1 MPTGRTTHGLVLGG
15 GLAGMLAALVLA
27 QHLDAVTIVERD
39 RLPDGPADR
48 KGIPHSRHT
57 HLLVAGGARALD
69 QMLPGTTDA
78 LIASGA
84 HRLGVPNQFVART
97 PQGWL
102 RRFGETHYMISCTR
116 GLVDWVVRRQ
126 VLRDTRINV
135 VEAADAIGLSGDRDR
150 VTGGRLRHRGTATT
164 SHIDADFV
172 VDATGYHSGAA
183 RWLTE
188 LGLPAVREQRIDPGI
203 FYTSRIYRAP
213 ADARQGFPLIAI
225 YFDPQSASPLRG
237 GVLTPIEDGRWLVTL
252 AGVRDGAPP
261 TDDLGFDEFA
271 RNLRHPVIADLI
283 GTARPLTRPY
293 GFRIPG
299 NHRRHYERLTP
310 WPDRLVV
317 LGDATCAFNPIY
329 GHGMSVVARGAI
341 ALRDGLRR
349 YGLADGAGRRIQ
361 QDIAR
366 TANDAWDMASGQDLR
381 YPTTLGPRRSRMVK
395 LRDLFMDRLTWAA
408 TGRPDVTAAWLGV
421 LTLSTP
427 PRRLLAPSVVLG
439 AIRGPGRPRLNDP
452 PLTAQELRILTNA
465 ST

>member
-1 MPTGRTTHGLVLGG
+1 MPTGGTTHGLVLGG
-15 GLAGMLAALVLA
+15 GLAGMLAAHVLA

-78 LIASGA
+78 LIESGA
-84 HRLGVPNQFVART
+84 HRMGVPNQFVALT

-102 RRFGETHYMISCTR
+102 RRFDETHYMISCSR
-116 GLVDWVVRRQ
+116 GLVDWVVRKQ
-126 VLRDTRINV
+126 VLCDPRINV
-135 VEAADAIGLSGDRDR
+135 VQAADVIGLSGDRNR
-150 VTGGRLRHRGTATT
+150 VTGGRLRHRGTGTT

-172 VDATGYHSGAA
+172 VDATGYSSGAA

-188 LGLPAVREQRIDPGI
+188 LGLPAVREERIDPGI

-213 ADARQGFPLIAI
+213 ADVRQGFPLIAI
-225 YFDPQSASPLRG
+225 YFDPRYPLRG
-237 GVLTPIEDGRWLVTL
+237 GVLTPIEDGRWLVTI

-261 TDDLGFDEFA
+261 TDELGFDEFA
-271 RNLRHPVIADLI
+271 RSLHHPVIADLI
-283 GTARPLTRPY
+283 GAAHPLTRPY

-310 WPDRLVV
+310 WPDGFVV

-341 ALRDGLRR
+341 ALRDGFRLH
-349 YGLADGAGRRIQ
+349 GLADGASRRIQ

-381 YPTTLGPRRSRMVK
+381 YPTTLGPRRSRIVK
-395 LRDLFMDRLTWAA
+395 LRDQFMDRLTRAA
-408 TGRPDVTAAWLGV
+408 TGRPDITAAWLGV
-421 LTLSTP
+421 ITLSTP
-427 PRRLLAPSVVLG
+427 PRRLLTPSVVLG
-439 AIRGPGRPRLNDP
+439 TIRGPGRPRLDDP
-452 PLTAQELRILTNA
+452 PLTAQESRIIANA

>member
-15 GLAGMLAALVLA
+15 GLAGMLAAHVLA
-27 QHLDAVTIVERD
+27 QHLDAVTVVERD

-57 HLLVAGGARALD
+57 HLLVAGGARALV
-69 QMLPGTTDA
+69 QLLPGITDA

-84 HRLGVPNQFVART
+84 HRMGVPNQFVACT

-102 RRFGETHYMISCTR
+102 RRFDETHYMISCSR
-116 GLVDWVVRRQ
+116 SLVDWVVRKQ
-126 VLRDTRINV
+126 VLLDARIDV
-135 VEAADAIGLSGDRDR
+135 VQAADVIGLSGDRDR
-150 VTGGRLRHRGTATT
+150 VTGGRLRYRETGTT
-164 SHIDADFV
+164 SRIDADFV
-172 VDATGYHSGAA
+172 VDATGYNSGAA
-183 RWLTE
+183 RWLSE
-188 LGLPAVREQRIDPGI
+188 LGLPAVREERIDPCI
-203 FYTSRIYRAP
+203 FYASRIYRAP
-213 ADARQGFPLIAI
+213 PDVRQGFPLIAI
-225 YFDPQSASPLRG
+225 YFDPRSTSPPRG
-237 GVLTPIEDGRWLVTL
+237 GVLTPIEDGRWLVTI

-261 TDDLGFDEFA
+261 TDELGFDEFA
-271 RNLRHPVIADLI
+271 RKLRHPIIADLI
-283 GTARPLTRPY
+283 GAARPLTRPY

-310 WPDRLVV
+310 WPDRFVV
-317 LGDATCAFNPIY
+317 LGDAACAFNPIY
-329 GHGMSVVARGAI
+329 GHGMSVVAQGAI
-341 ALRDGLRR
+341 ALRAGFRQ
-349 YGLADGAGRRIQ
+349 YGLADGAGHRIQ

-366 TANDAWDMASGQDLR
+366 TADDAWDMASGQDLR

-452 PLTAQELRILTNA
+452 PLTAQELRIIANA